1 MRELPDSPT
10 LFNKLVVRVLS
21 KTFNKS
27 PHIFML
33 AFSLVIVTCANPDTF
48 SKAQRNPEQYDLI
61 RVRTGGWSE
70 FYIAF
75 FTAHQ
80 KHQERR
86 MYYHTT

>member
-1 MRELPDSPT
+1 MGELPNSPT
-10 LFNKLVVRVLS
+10 MSNKLVVSELS
-21 KTFNKS
+21 ITFNKS
-27 PHIFML
+27 HIFIL
-33 AFSLVIVTCANPDTF
+33 AFSLVLVTCANPDTF

-86 MYYHTT
+86 IYYHTT

>member
-1 MRELPDSPT
+1 
-10 LFNKLVVRVLS
+10 
-21 KTFNKS
+21 
-27 PHIFML
+27 ML
-33 AFSLVIVTCANPDTF
+33 VTCANPDTF

-86 MYYHTT
+86 IYYHTT

>member
-1 MRELPDSPT
+1 MI
-10 LFNKLVVRVLS
+10 KLSFVL
-21 KTFNKS
+21 
-27 PHIFML
+27 
-33 AFSLVIVTCANPDTF
+33 VTCADPETF
-48 SKAQRNPEQYDLI
+48 ANAQRSPEQYDLI

>member
-1 MRELPDSPT
+1 MQIVKHRELQKSHSTKSDSPMFMIVISPT
-10 LFNKLVVRVLS
+10 L
-21 KTFNKS
+21 
-27 PHIFML
+27 
-33 AFSLVIVTCANPDTF
+33 VTCANPDTF
-48 SKAQRNPEQYDLI
+48 AKAQRNPEQYDLI